1 LCLKLG
7 IQSFLRQKLPRC
19 PNGKSRPV
27 AVAKFPTQALMK
39 IPSAPILSTPASG
52 QPTGG
57 WHGEVTLSF
66 SPDPKGK
73 TLAQLH
79 LASAPF
85 KVQRSFY
92 PESGSPV
99 KSAQRCYT
107 TLLHTAGGMVA
118 GDHLSIHLHLKPQAQ
133 ALVTTSSASK
143 IYGQVP
149 LKSPI
154 PVQATQN
161 ILIKVEAEASLEWL
175 PQETIVF
182 DGADYAQQL
191 RIELAATASCLGWEV
206 TRFGRTARGERFLS
220 GRWQAHT
227 EVWREGRPLW
237 VDPQWLLGGSELLD
251 SEHGLA
257 GQPLIGTL
265 FWIGNAD
272 GVDSKA
278 LVTAARERWLSQPRQ
293 GEAGVT
299 WLDAGLICRY
309 RGANRQELHAWFVQ
323 VWQLVRHC
331 QGLPAASLPRVWP
344 V

>member
-1 LCLKLG
+1 M
-7 IQSFLRQKLPRC
+7 KLPSV
-19 PNGKSRPV
+19 P
-27 AVAKFPTQALMK
+27 M
-39 IPSAPILSTPASG
+39 LSTLAAEP
-52 QPTGG
+52 QVEG
-57 WHGEVTLSF
+57 WHGQISLSF
-66 SPDPKGK
+66 VPNPEGK

-79 LASAPF
+79 LASAPL

-92 PESGSPV
+92 PESDSPV
-99 KSAQRCYT
+99 KFPQRCYT

-118 GDHLSIHLHLKPQAQ
+118 RDHLSIHLHLRPQAQ
-133 ALVTTSSASK
+133 ALVTTAAATK

-149 LKSPI
+149 LTSPGLNI
-154 PVQATQN
+154 SAQATQN
-161 ILIKVEAEASLEWL
+161 ILIKVEAGASLEWL

-191 RIELAATASCLGWEV
+191 QIELAATASCFGWEV

-227 EVWREGRPLW
+227 EVWREGCPLW
-237 VDPQWLLGGSELLD
+237 VDPQWLPGGSELLD

-257 GQPLIGTL
+257 RQPLIGTL

-278 LVTAARERWLSQPRQ
+278 LVTAARELWLSQPRQ

-299 WLDAGLICRY
+299 WLETGLICRY

-323 VWQLVRHC
+323 VWQLVRRC

>member
-1 LCLKLG
+1 
-7 IQSFLRQKLPRC
+7 
-19 PNGKSRPV
+19 
-27 AVAKFPTQALMK
+27 
-39 IPSAPILSTPASG
+39 
-52 QPTGG
+52 
-57 WHGEVTLSF
+57 
-66 SPDPKGK
+66 
-73 TLAQLH
+73 
-79 LASAPF
+79 
-85 KVQRSFY
+85 
-92 PESGSPV
+92 
-99 KSAQRCYT
+99 
-107 TLLHTAGGMVA
+107 MVA

-133 ALVTTSSASK
+133 ALVTNAAASK

-149 LKSPI
+149 LNLIEAPPKSPVNGGLQNSEPSI
-154 PVQATQN
+154 IAGQGGVSRVLEAFQRPAQATQN
-161 ILIKVEAEASLEWL
+161 ILIKVEAGASLEWL

-191 RIELAATASCLGWEV
+191 RIELAATASCFGWEV

-237 VDPQWLLGGSELLD
+237 VDPQWLPGGSELLD

-278 LVTAARERWLSQPRQ
+278 LVTTARELWLSQPRQ

-323 VWQLVRHC
+323 VWQLIRRC